1 VSASQ
6 PRPPATIGT
15 STGALP
21 SILLVEDD
29 LRLAELVSR
38 YLESNGFTVNI
49 ASRGDEVI
57 AAVEREPPDLVILD
71 LGLPGEDGFTVCRQ
85 LRSSYTNPILIL
97 TARDSDIDHVL
108 GLELGADDY
117 VVKPVEPRVLLARI
131 GALLRRSRAA
141 LASER
146 KALQFG
152 RLSINTTSRSVHL
165 DGQSIALSGTEF
177 DLLLYLASHA
187 GEIQSRE
194 TLFKDLFKREYDGMD
209 RMLDIRISRLRRKLG
224 DEAETAERIK
234 TIWGQGYLFV
244 PDAW

>member
-1 VSASQ
+1 MSAV
-6 PRPPATIGT
+6 PV
-15 STGALP
+15 P

-38 YLESNGFTVNI
+38 YLESNGFSVAI
-49 ASRGDEVI
+49 ASRGDEV
-57 AAVEREPPDLVILD
+57 AGTVEREPPDLVILD

-85 LRSSYTNPILIL
+85 LRLMYSNPILIL

-117 VVKPVEPRVLLARI
+117 VIKPVEPRVLLARI
-131 GALLRRSRAA
+131 GALLRRSRGA
-141 LASER
+141 LGPER
-146 KALQFG
+146 KLLQFG
-152 RLSINTTSRSVHL
+152 KLTIIASSSAVYL
-165 DGQSIALSGTEF
+165 DGQSIALSGNEF
-177 DLLLYLASHA
+177 DLLLYLASHP
-187 GEIQSRE
+187 GKIQSRE

>member
-1 VSASQ
+1 MSA
-6 PRPPATIGT
+6 A
-15 STGALP
+15 ALT

-38 YLESNGFTVNI
+38 YLESSGFRVAI
-49 ASRGDEVI
+49 ATRGDEVVGK
-57 AAVEREPPDLVILD
+57 VEHDPPDLVILD
-71 LGLPGEDGFTVCRQ
+71 LGLPGEDGFTICRQ
-85 LRSSYTNPILIL
+85 LRHNYTNPILIL

-131 GALLRRSRAA
+131 GALLRRSRTPAR
-141 LASER
+141 SDR
-146 KALQFG
+146 KTLQFG
-152 RLSINTTSRSVHL
+152 RLVINMTSRSVHL
-165 DGQSIALSGTEF
+165 DGQTISLSGNEF

-234 TIWGQGYLFV
+234 TVWGQGYLFV

>member
-1 VSASQ
+1 MSAV
-6 PRPPATIGT
+6 PV
-15 STGALP
+15 P

-38 YLESNGFTVNI
+38 YLESNGFSVAI
-49 ASRGDEVI
+49 ASRGDEV
-57 AAVEREPPDLVILD
+57 ADTVEREPPDLVILD

-85 LRSSYTNPILIL
+85 LRLMYTNPILIL

-117 VVKPVEPRVLLARI
+117 VIKPVEPRVLLARI
-131 GALLRRSRAA
+131 GALLRRSRGA
-141 LASER
+141 LGPER
-146 KALQFG
+146 KLLQFG
-152 RLSINTTSRSVHL
+152 KLTINATSRAVHL
-165 DGQSIALSGTEF
+165 DGQNIALSGNEF
-177 DLLLYLASHA
+177 DLLLYLASHP
-187 GEIQSRE
+187 GKIQSRE

>member
-1 VSASQ
+1 MSAV
-6 PRPPATIGT
+6 PV
-15 STGALP
+15 P

-38 YLESNGFTVNI
+38 YLESNGFSVAI
-49 ASRGDEVI
+49 ASRGDEV
-57 AAVEREPPDLVILD
+57 ADTVEREPPDLVILD

-85 LRSSYTNPILIL
+85 LRLMYTNPILIL

-117 VVKPVEPRVLLARI
+117 VIKPVEPRVLLARI
-131 GALLRRSRAA
+131 GALLRRSRGA
-141 LASER
+141 LGPER
-146 KALQFG
+146 KLLQFG
-152 RLSINTTSRSVHL
+152 KLTINASSRAVYL
-165 DGQSIALSGTEF
+165 DGHSIALSGNEF
-177 DLLLYLASHA
+177 DLLLYLASHP
-187 GEIQSRE
+187 GKIQSRE

>member
-1 VSASQ
+1 MSTV
-6 PRPPATIGT
+6 PAQY
-15 STGALP
+15 
-21 SILLVEDD
+21 ILLVEDD

-38 YLESNGFTVNI
+38 YLESNGFAVAI
-49 ASRGDEVI
+49 ASRGDEVVGR
-57 AAVEREPPDLVILD
+57 VEREPPDLVILD
-71 LGLPGEDGFTVCRQ
+71 LGLPGEDGFTICRQ
-85 LRSSYTNPILIL
+85 LRLSYTNPILIL

-117 VVKPVEPRVLLARI
+117 VIKPVEPRVLLARI
-131 GALLRRSRAA
+131 NALLRRSRTPVPT
-141 LASER
+141 ER
-146 KALQFG
+146 KPLQFG
-152 RLSINTTSRSVHL
+152 RLSIHTASRSVYL
-165 DGQSIALSGTEF
+165 DGQAIALSGNEF

-224 DEAETAERIK
+224 DEAETADRIK
-234 TIWGQGYLFV
+234 TVWGQGYLFV

>member
-1 VSASQ
+1 MNSA
-6 PRPPATIGT
+6 PVT
-15 STGALP
+15 

-29 LRLAELVSR
+29 VRLAELVSR
-38 YLESNGFTVNI
+38 YLQSSGFRVAI
-49 ASRGDEVI
+49 ATRGDEVLGQ
-57 AAVEREPPDLVILD
+57 VELDSPDLVILD
-71 LGLPGEDGFTVCRQ
+71 LGLPGEDGFSICRQ
-85 LRSSYTNPILIL
+85 LRLNYSNPILIL

-131 GALLRRSRAA
+131 GALLRRSRTPTRI
-141 LASER
+141 ER
-146 KALQFG
+146 KTLQFG
-152 RLSINTTSRSVHL
+152 RLTINMTSRSVHL
-165 DGQSIALSGTEF
+165 DGQAISLSGNEF

-194 TLFKDLFKREYDGMD
+194 SLFKDLFKREYDGMD

-234 TIWGQGYLFV
+234 TVWGQGYLFV